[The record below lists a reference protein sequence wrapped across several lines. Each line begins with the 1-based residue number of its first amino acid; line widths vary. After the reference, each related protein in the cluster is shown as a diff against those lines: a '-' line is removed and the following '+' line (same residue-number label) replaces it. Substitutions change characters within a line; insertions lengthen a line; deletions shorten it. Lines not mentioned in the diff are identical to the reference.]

1 VRFFQSFSIAPV
13 YENKIT
19 LTLRRRLPINHKAMK
34 RDVHVDLGDRSY
46 PIHIGSGN
54 LDSLGE
60 ACKAA
65 GLKGRCLIVTDENIA
80 PLYGS
85 CAFQSLEKAGFKPAL
100 EVLPSGEPTKC
111 QAQLLN
117 LYSKAAANQLDRK
130 CFMIAL
136 GGGVIGDL
144 TGFAAA
150 SWLRGIRFVQVP
162 TSLLAMV
169 DSSVGGKTG
178 INIPEGK
185 NLVGAFH
192 QPELVLMDLDTL
204 NTLPPRELAAGMAE
218 VVKYGIIWDKEL
230 FQCLENQCGSGIPV
244 AGQRL
249 EASSTLPN
257 LGEIIARCCEIKAE
271 VVRQDEREGGLRGI
285 LNFGHTAAHALENVA
300 GYGQFLHGEAV
311 AIGMV
316 YASHLSAKVKKLPV
330 DDVTRIEALLGKLH
344 LPSSVPNLAWK
355 DIRAAMAVDK
365 KTVGGLTRFVLAD
378 RIGHVEFGCEVPE
391 QLLEDVWTEM
401 G

>member
-1 VRFFQSFSIAPV
+1 
-13 YENKIT
+13 
-19 LTLRRRLPINHKAMK
+19 MK
-34 RDVHVDLGDRSY
+34 RDVLVDLGDRSY

-54 LDSLGE
+54 LDSLGD

-65 GLKGRCLIVTDENIA
+65 GLKGRCLVVTDENVA

-85 CAFQSLEKAGFKPAL
+85 RVVQSLEKAGFKPVL
-100 EVLPSGEPTKC
+100 EVLPAGETTKS

-117 LYSKAAANQLDRK
+117 LYSKAAAHGLDRK
-130 CFMIAL
+130 CFMVAL

-204 NTLPPRELAAGMAE
+204 KTLPPRELSAGMAE
-218 VVKYGIIWDKEL
+218 VVKYGVIWDAEL
-230 FQCLENQCGSGIPV
+230 FGKLEMGSSV
-244 AGQRL
+244 DAGL
-249 EASSTLPN
+249 
-257 LGEIIARCCEIKAE
+257 IARCCEIKAE
-271 VVRQDEREGGLRGI
+271 VVGKDERESGLRGI
-285 LNFGHTAAHALENVA
+285 LNFGHTAAHAIENVA
-300 GYGQFLHGEAV
+300 GYGRFLHGEAV

-316 YASHLSAKVKKLPV
+316 YAAHLSVALKGLSVAESARIEKLLAGFSLPV
-330 DDVTRIEALLGKLH
+330 GAPG
-344 LPSSVPNLAWK
+344 LAWK
-355 DIRAAMAVDK
+355 NIRAAMAVDK
-365 KTVGGLTRFVLAD
+365 KTVGGLTKFVLAD

-391 QLLEDVWTEM
+391 KLLEEVWH
-401 G
+401 GISQ